1 MAENLNPKTSSTQT
15 QTFTKGLVKDR
26 SDTYFPENSWS
37 HAVNAVNYTFTGNV
51 GTLSNEQSNYLC
63 GQAPYD
69 IIGKIRLFS
78 GNWIIFSTNN
88 TNSEIGWYNENNCK
102 YCKIVNDPCL
112 NFDQENLIVGESKKN
127 FDCSYQIY
135 WADGRNPDRAMNIGN
150 PETWL
155 CDTTEPWPGV
165 PYLQEC
171 VDPEDTQTGIGCVEC
186 TNLQPLQ
193 LDCDKI
199 RLSRLIDPVCVEIK
213 NGQYGG
219 NMPNGSYFVVVAYT
233 INQQR
238 VTDYS
243 TPSNVQPIF
252 QHDKLAGSLDITI
265 KNIDKNTFE
274 EFELVVVSIVN
285 QQTVAKQVGYY
296 STNVTTI
303 TLDSI
308 DITNPTVP
316 IELIAVRS
324 PIYEKSEQISQVNG
338 YLLRLSPTTRF
349 DFNYQPL
356 ANRIEAKWVAME
368 YPVDYYRKSG
378 YRTSYLRDE
387 VYSFWIRWVYETGEK
402 TPSYHIP
409 GRPPLE
415 NIDIHCPNSPDLISD
430 FDLPPAGDDNIFS
443 DDAYY
448 EVYNTGFITEDYTAA
463 PIPIGDGGQ
472 IVAKGRMGYWQSTE
486 TYPNKPEVWNSSAH
500 SWSDYKC
507 KKDLLYDT
515 YADID
520 LCGEYIRHHK
530 MPDNK
535 CVPHIK
541 SFASANSNG
550 SNLYSDVE
558 KIVLLGVEFDNI
570 NYPVDNDGKAIP
582 GIIGYEI
589 LRSTREG
596 NKSIIAKGM
605 LNHMREY
612 NINTSDDPMDLSY
625 DNGLYQNY
633 PYNYLGVDPTL
644 TTVDR
649 LVGEDCSPL
658 PGLDRYSRNKFTF
671 HSPDTQFREPFL
683 AEKELKIYGEIF
695 GDVTGNYDFVPG
707 HPKHKVLTDFAL
719 LIAAFAGVGI
729 AGLSIIGKRTINRS
743 SAKAF
748 NLGNI
753 NFGGPDPANP
763 FDGVNFNSDIGT
775 IVTPFGNLSQVI
787 TGGQYFNGVAATP
800 EDNGSSQQ
808 TLSGNNQT
816 TVDNTLTNNESNTI
830 TNIVSVL
837 TNPDQYYTTAAGS
850 FKTDAAG
857 KKGYIGPG
865 YDVYLDLTPYQLTTG
880 LPGGLSS
887 FANFLYYWT
896 QGTDSVVK
904 LIEAWIP
911 YVQYALMYKSHGKYT
926 QFDPGNFCI
935 SGNQRKL
942 INDLFYIENTLQSYV
957 GLDPAAVPQTTDY
970 SINNLY
976 RNKAVLIEV
985 TTNVLDQNTL
995 LSTTPQVGT
1004 CLYNPTELRDG
1015 TFGIVPDNT
1024 LQSLTTLN
1032 SNPIFQTIP
1041 GINSTWWTKPTREFT
1056 TQTRALYAAI
1066 KYRNRNQYGQLEPLR
1081 ELPISDCVIKLP
1093 NVPASNTN
1101 LCKTPFVY
1109 ESGLI
1114 YGGDIYIGRY
1124 TEKNKFFY
1132 FYDWLYEQ
1140 LDGVGLDYTLKRMIQ
1155 YPKYWGDFTGFDL
1168 GQFITNIGITFSF
1181 TPGASPV
1188 RILPNDFHNFDR
1200 NCSLGPFLP
1209 FIGGA
1214 RSSIFNV
1221 NNAYFYLFNTGV
1233 RDFFVESEINVDLRD
1248 WGEAPEERHYD
1259 PYRYTDLDVLFD
1271 TSIIKEDNFYK
1282 YDYSLSIAKIYTN
1295 YVTWG
1300 ETHPRYYDPNV
1311 SELCYQY
1318 YPNRLL
1324 YSLPF
1329 EFEQIR
1335 DNWYAFLANNYK
1347 DFPSKPNSV
1356 NSINK
1361 NGAIITFE
1369 AASPITFQGVD
1380 SQPLDAKLLTPE
1392 GWVTMGEITKD
1403 HKIIGRDGKTYN
1415 VLETYDIGDK
1425 PIYKIHFKDGSFV
1438 RASDTHKWNVLDYCS
1453 RRKSSSKYLEEKI
1466 KATTELVTTYHK
1478 RDSLPLP
1485 SPIDFSQKDFII
1497 SPYILGAMIADGCLT
1512 ARTPFIAC
1520 SDYEII
1526 ERIYRESNTI
1536 SKLKSFIERSGTKMY
1551 KISLTTKGA
1560 RRKDSNPFVEEFSR
1574 LGLSNMYSIDKF
1586 IPTEYLFGSI
1596 EQRLSLL
1603 RGLMDCDGSISS
1615 NKISYSTISKRL
1627 AEDLKQLI
1635 ESLGGLASIKYYK
1648 KKGYTGKPIIEYRV
1662 RIQLDMN
1669 PFYLIRKQEK
1679 VKSRIKRLSRII
1691 TKVEY
1696 VGIEKAR
1703 CIKTNAPDE
1712 LYLTDNY
1719 TLTHNT
1725 LETELNTKITIGDGG
1740 LFSQPLQSIVNSDI
1754 SYEYGSCQD
1763 KFSILSTPYGVF
1775 WISQNQGKVFNYSS
1789 GLNEISGL
1797 NMRWWFDKY
1806 LDYSI
1811 LEDFPNFSL
1820 TDNPVAGVGC
1830 QTVYDNDDQ
1839 IVYFCKRDF
1848 KLRTDLP
1855 EGTTVTYP
1863 GLGNSFLVNGSLRVD
1878 LGDPAYFTDASWT
1891 VSYDPKMQVWIS
1903 FHDWHPN
1910 LLIPSKNN
1918 FISIKGNGIWQHNKR
1933 TDSYCNFYGKD
1944 YKFEV
1949 EYIETTGETVNTL
1962 RSLEYILEN
1971 SIYDADGVD
1980 KYTLLDF
1987 NFDHCIIYNNEQVS
2001 GLLVLNPTPKN
2012 DVIGRLQYPIINP
2025 ADIQI
2030 LYDKVENKYRFNMF
2044 WDITDDRGEY
2054 FNPSIPGFAQ
2064 RVIWDTAPD
2073 GYNRVLN
2080 PANLNYNKSALQ
2092 RKKFRHYLN
2101 RIVLYREVSGNVNM
2115 IFKISNTKSLYSPR

>member
-1 MAENLNPKTSSTQT
+1 MADNLNTKTSSTQT

-165 PYLQEC
+165 PYLQKC

-285 QQTVAKQVGYY
+285 QQTVAKQIGYY

-415 NIDIHCPNSPDLISD
+415 NIDIHCPDSPDLISD

-463 PIPIGDGGQ
+463 PIPIGDSGQ

-500 SWSDYKC
+500 TWSDYKC
-507 KKDLLYDT
+507 KLDLLYDT
-515 YADID
+515 YSDID

-729 AGLSIIGKRTINRS
+729 AALSIMGKRTINRAS
-743 SAKAF
+743 GRAF
-748 NLGNI
+748 NLGNVDYSGI
-753 NFGGPDPANP
+753 QQTT
-763 FDGVNFNSDIGT
+763 SIGT
-775 IVTPFGNLSQVI
+775 WVTPFGNISQGPLLDGNI
-787 TGGQYFNGVAATP
+787 TYAPNSIAEIP
-800 EDNGSSQQ
+800 EDNGSSQENM
-808 TLSGNNQT
+808 TGGNQNA
-816 TVDNTLTNNESNTI
+816 VDNTLTNSESNTI
-830 TNIVSVL
+830 QNIVSVL
-837 TNPDQYYTTAAGS
+837 ANPDAYYTTAADT
-850 FKTDAAG
+850 FKLEAADR
-857 KKGYIGPG
+857 KGYIGPG
-865 YDVYLDLTPYQLTTG
+865 YDVYLDLTPYQLSSG

-887 FANFLYYWT
+887 FANLLYYWT

-1093 NVPASNTN
+1093 NVPASNTD

-1168 GQFITNIGITFSF
+1168 GQFITNIGITFNF

-1380 SQPLDAKLLTPE
+1380 
-1392 GWVTMGEITKD
+1392 
-1403 HKIIGRDGKTYN
+1403 
-1415 VLETYDIGDK
+1415 
-1425 PIYKIHFKDGSFV
+1425 
-1438 RASDTHKWNVLDYCS
+1438 
-1453 RRKSSSKYLEEKI
+1453 
-1466 KATTELVTTYHK
+1466 
-1478 RDSLPLP
+1478 
-1485 SPIDFSQKDFII
+1485 
-1497 SPYILGAMIADGCLT
+1497 
-1512 ARTPFIAC
+1512 
-1520 SDYEII
+1520 
-1526 ERIYRESNTI
+1526 
-1536 SKLKSFIERSGTKMY
+1536 
-1551 KISLTTKGA
+1551 
-1560 RRKDSNPFVEEFSR
+1560 
-1574 LGLSNMYSIDKF
+1574 
-1586 IPTEYLFGSI
+1586 
-1596 EQRLSLL
+1596 
-1603 RGLMDCDGSISS
+1603 
-1615 NKISYSTISKRL
+1615 
-1627 AEDLKQLI
+1627 
-1635 ESLGGLASIKYYK
+1635 
-1648 KKGYTGKPIIEYRV
+1648 
-1662 RIQLDMN
+1662 
-1669 PFYLIRKQEK
+1669 
-1679 VKSRIKRLSRII
+1679 
-1691 TKVEY
+1691 
-1696 VGIEKAR
+1696 
-1703 CIKTNAPDE
+1703 
-1712 LYLTDNY
+1712 
-1719 TLTHNT
+1719 T

-1763 KFSILSTPYGVF
+1763 KFSVLSTPYGVF

-1811 LEDFPNFSL
+1811 LEDFPNFSI

-1933 TDSYCNFYGKD
+1933 TDSYCNFYEKD

-2030 LYDKVENKYRFNMF
+2030 LYDKVENKYRLNMF

-2080 PANLNYNKSALQ
+2080 PANLNYNKLALQ